1 MSFKSVIDIVL
12 TLIIFECFLLAMK
25 IQVLTK
31 RKQST
36 YSIPPPRYGLKAS
49 TTLFTETFVTIT
61 VQLQLQCYNIAP
73 KEDSLIV
80 VTWQYYSIAYKLKWM
95 AIVTLIFAI

>member
-1 MSFKSVIDIVL
+1 MSVKSVIDIVL

-36 YSIPPPRYGLKAS
+36 YSIPPPSIHYFLYRN
-49 TTLFTETFVTIT
+49 I
-61 VQLQLQCYNIAP
+61 CY
-73 KEDSLIV
+73 
-80 VTWQYYSIAYKLKWM
+80 YYSTVTVTMLQYCSERRQPNSGYM
-95 AIVTLIFAI
+95 AILQYS

>member
-1 MSFKSVIDIVL
+1 MSVKSVIDIVL

-36 YSIPPPRYGLKAS
+36 YRS
-49 TTLFTETFVTIT
+49 TSSAGVKSCVLFDLGEWGRSTQDFHKKINKRTGVLIDSY
-61 VQLQLQCYNIAP
+61 QILQ
-73 KEDSLIV
+73 
-80 VTWQYYSIAYKLKWM
+80 T
-95 AIVTLIFAI
+95 